1 MDYRM
6 ADIFDEV
13 SEELKQDQLIQ
24 LWKKYSKYIFSLL
37 ILIVL
42 SISSYQGYL
51 FWNKKKIT
59 ANSEQFFSGL
69 EKLDSK
75 QFQESTNIFL
85 NSLIEQ
91 ENGYRVLSM
100 FGLAHSNFKNGK
112 IPEMIINYQSIY
124 NDKKIGI
131 YYQYLA
137 RMLSV
142 MKDDNSPLDELQ
154 ERLSPI
160 LNSPSKLELLAAEL
174 EMVLFIRF
182 NKIEKA
188 LKSLR
193 SLLDRNDITSEQKNR
208 LVLINKVYSSYAK

>member
-1 MDYRM
+1 M
-6 ADIFDEV
+6 ADFFDEV
-13 SEELKQDQLIQ
+13 SEELKQDQIIR

-37 ILIVL
+37 FLIIL

-51 FWNKKKIT
+51 IWNKKKIT

-75 QFQESTNIFL
+75 QFQDSTNIFL
-85 NSLIEQ
+85 NSLSDQ
-91 ENGYRVLSM
+91 KDGYRILSI

-112 IPEMIINYQSIY
+112 TPEMVLNYQSIY
-124 NDKKIGI
+124 DDKDIGI

-142 MKDDNSPLDELQ
+142 MKDDNSPLDQLQ

-174 EMVLFIRF
+174 EIVLFIKF

-188 LKSLR
+188 LKSIE
-193 SLLDRNDITSEQKNR
+193 SLLNRNNITLEQKNR
-208 LVLINKVYSSYAK
+208 LVLINKVYSSYEK

>member
-1 MDYRM
+1 M

-37 ILIVL
+37 ILIIL
-42 SISSYQGYL
+42 SISSYQGYSI
-51 FWNKKKIT
+51 WNKKQIT

-75 QFQESTNIFL
+75 QFQDSTNIFL
-85 NSLIEQ
+85 NSLSEQ
-91 ENGYRVLSM
+91 KDGYKLLSI

-112 IPEMIINYQSIY
+112 IPEMILNYKSIY
-124 NDKKIGI
+124 DDKNIGI

-137 RMLSV
+137 RILSV
-142 MKDDNSPLDELQ
+142 MKDDISPLDKLQ
-154 ERLSPI
+154 ERLGPI

-174 EMVLFIRF
+174 EIVLFIKF
-182 NKIEKA
+182 NQIEKA
-188 LKSLR
+188 LKSIE
-193 SLLDRNDITSEQKNR
+193 SLLNRNNITLEQKNR
-208 LVLINKVYSSYAK
+208 LVLINKVYSSYEK

>member
-1 MDYRM
+1 MQNN
-6 ADIFDEV
+6 F
-13 SEELKQDQLIQ
+13 LL
-24 LWKKYSKYIFSLL
+24 LFFLL
-37 ILIVL
+37 IL

-51 FWNKKKIT
+51 IWNKKQNT

-75 QFQESTNIFL
+75 QFQDSTKIFL
-85 NSLIEQ
+85 NSVLEQ
-91 ENGYRVLSM
+91 KDGYRVLSM

-112 IPEMIINYQSIY
+112 ISEMILDYKSIY
-124 NDKKIGI
+124 DDKDIGI

-142 MKDDNSPLDELQ
+142 MKDDKSPLNKLQ

-188 LKSLR
+188 LKSLET
-193 SLLDRNDITSEQKNR
+193 LLDRNDITSEQKNR